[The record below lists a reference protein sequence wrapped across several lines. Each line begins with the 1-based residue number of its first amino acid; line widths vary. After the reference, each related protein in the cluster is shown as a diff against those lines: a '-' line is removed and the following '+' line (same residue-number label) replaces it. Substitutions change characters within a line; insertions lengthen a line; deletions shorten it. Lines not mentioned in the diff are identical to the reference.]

1 MISEGSCD
9 TEDWSDGLNFS
20 ILLFLLYF
28 DQIKSKTLL
37 QSPKLLKSPKNL
49 FLVSV
54 SLRKYLKLHSFFFFL
69 PTYCIMNIS
78 FTQVKPREVFK

>member
-37 QSPKLLKSPKNL
+37 QSPKLLKESKE
-49 FLVSV
+49 S
-54 SLRKYLKLHSFFFFL
+54 
-69 PTYCIMNIS
+69 IS
-78 FTQVKPREVFK
+78 G